1 MNSRSSSLHEQSHAR
16 GEGQKGGL
24 HGMERQARPLDDDRP
39 ELARQEGLLRLMAA
53 SPRLQRQC
61 ACGAPSAAGGSCA
74 ACEAKTPLQGLQHK
88 TLAIGAA
95 DDPLELE
102 ADQVAE
108 RVMRMEVP
116 AEAPLETSWRGGR
129 PMVSRSTDGAAVA
142 GEAPASVHATLTSP
156 GQPLTP
162 AERAFFEPRFGMDFS
177 QVRVHTDDL
186 AQQSARDVHALAYT
200 VGSHVVFGAGRYAP
214 SSTEGQRLL
223 GHELTH
229 VVQQSQAELRV
240 RRKTQEPGVCDPGQL
255 GTLGPDFRKSEADVQ
270 KMGLQEKYV
279 IHHPIPDKD
288 FVLYCPHKS
297 TRPLKKLV
305 PCTNV
310 YWIGDADK
318 SGKGRGKA
326 EVWAQQEGETSLYW
340 GFVKKTNLQDTP
352 CVRTGV
358 TTVEHVRPAPE
369 NSPLPL
375 NECDDALFCQPFSNH
390 TEISEAKWS
399 VNKMLHLFV
408 FPTLTDDA
416 KDLWINFLRR
426 RPGADMTP
434 TVFKSPDS
442 PLAKKFGENELTKDL
457 QELIIQNIV
466 DNSNKLPID
475 VYTDK
480 PIFYRVGLLA
490 DPSVLSTPLEFED
503 VLADPDTALTAG
515 GAGGMDRRN
524 VVGEI
529 AIEPFERN
537 PDTGIQYYN
546 IFTNLQ
552 FIVQDT
558 IDFCPGKCGSWL
570 EQKALTINL
579 SRLEASGEAFD
590 VPFEIHADIPMV
602 VWPYGEEELKVRVRE
617 EE

>member
-1 MNSRSSSLHEQSHAR
+1 MNSRCCAQPEQSHAR

-288 FVLYCPHKS
+288 FVLYCPHQS

-310 YWIGDADK
+310 YWIGDAEK

-340 GFVKKTNLQDTP
+340 GFVKRTNLQDTP
-352 CVRTGV
+352 CVRTGD

-369 NSPLPL
+369 ISKESAICGP
-375 NECDDALFCQPFSNH
+375 
-390 TEISEAKWS
+390 EISEELARTLDEVRSKFQAVGPLDQGVSCLTLISLATGGYAWDIHDLTSDGYKEWIDLYQGCATKPCNSS
-399 VNKMLHLFV
+399 VTVSGQCHFPDTVNFALYGTAMSLCYDFFV
-408 FPTLTDDA
+408 RSGEQKYA
-416 KDLWINFLRR
+416 KDWYSEEAMTKWIKAWKAPKRLVKPKTHEAGATNWATVGWHGYKPERR
-426 RPGADMTP
+426 L
-434 TVFKSPDS
+434 SS
-442 PLAKKFGENELTKDL
+442 ESEL
-457 QELIIQNIV
+457 
-466 DNSNKLPID
+466 S
-475 VYTDK
+475 
-480 PIFYRVGLLA
+480 
-490 DPSVLSTPLEFED
+490 SCST
-503 VLADPDTALTAG
+503 
-515 GAGGMDRRN
+515 
-524 VVGEI
+524 
-529 AIEPFERN
+529 
-537 PDTGIQYYN
+537 
-546 IFTNLQ
+546 
-552 FIVQDT
+552 
-558 IDFCPGKCGSWL
+558 KCGKYHGDFTWKWL
-570 EQKALTINL
+570 GLHFHI
-579 SRLEASGEAFD
+579 D
-590 VPFEIHADIPMV
+590 
-602 VWPYGEEELKVRVRE
+602 
-617 EE
+617 